1 MINININPV
10 IFSLADLEIRWYGA
24 IILIAIGIA
33 YLLTRRE
40 FQKKGFPLSFLSDLT
55 FWSVIGGTIGARLF
69 HIFSMMDY
77 YIANPLKVFAFQEG
91 GLSIQGAVIGGFI
104 AGYIVT
110 RLKGFKFSSIL
121 DSATPG
127 IIMGTALGR
136 FACIINGDTWGT
148 PTTMPWGFVYN
159 HPDSLVPTK
168 GIPLHPTPLY
178 EMLWG
183 FLIFSFLY
191 PLRNRFKKPG
201 VLFLIF
207 LLLYFSGRFFIEF
220 FRGDSHYIFGFRI
233 AQLISLSVLFGAFI
247 WLLFLLKNKPQK
259 EVNYG

>member
-1 MINININPV
+1 VINININPV
-10 IFSLADLEIRWYGA
+10 IFSLAGLEIRWYGA

-33 YLLTRRE
+33 YLLTRKE
-40 FQKKGFPLSFLSDLT
+40 FQKRKLPLSFLSDLT

-104 AGYIVT
+104 AGYVVT
-110 RLKGFKFSSIL
+110 RLKGFKFLSIL

-127 IIMGTALGR
+127 IILGTALGR

-148 PTTMPWGFVYN
+148 PTAMPWGFVYN
-159 HPDSLVPTK
+159 HPNALIPIK

-191 PLRNRFKKPG
+191 PLRTRFQKAG
-201 VLFLIF
+201 MLFAIF
-207 LLLYFSGRFFIEF
+207 MILYFSGRFFIEF

-233 AQLISLSVLFGAFI
+233 AHIISLVVITGAILWF
-247 WLLFLLKNKPQK
+247 FLLQNKKYK